1 MLHETGTH
9 IGGGIDRIGIYA
21 RDAAEEAT
29 AAAFVERAF
38 APSERGIAVFHRKS
52 EAGVPYLMVHH
63 GLGGIDGYSVVP
75 ITA

>member
-1 MLHETGTH
+1 MLHEASMQ

-21 RDAAEEAT
+21 RDAADEAT

-38 APSERGIAVFHRKS
+38 APAERGISVFHRKS
-52 EAGVPYLMVHH
+52 EAGGAYLMVHH
-63 GLGGIDGYSVVP
+63 GLDGIDGYSVVP